1 MSKKNQILL
10 FALNLILFSHFLCGD
25 IIGQEKPSVTFEKV
39 STIKGDDENFIR
51 SPIEIFAHNDLVYIA
66 DMSDMKIKV
75 FKVNGEFVRSF
86 GNRGR
91 GPGEFQH
98 FTKLWLNQDNN
109 LVVVDFFNSKMAFFN
124 TTGEYISEE
133 KLDIRKIQWPRHFE
147 IVNEEQ
153 TLVKYSIKPDSKK
166 VFHIWD
172 KNFTSIDYEFSLP
185 EDLEYDETLKNMLL
199 GINVGGYSSIHNEK
213 LFHAPYF
220 YEGKIYTTELS
231 KENTPR
237 IWTALEGYAT
247 KGASY
252 RELRTNEALQNDD
265 QERIYD
271 YQINTSGQKRISF
284 RLNNGTN
291 GLFTTNNGRIAHL
304 FEITDGD
311 QKRQGVQ
318 VFSSTGKV
326 FGHTF
331 YNSKTIRDDLY
342 TLIKDYPKTM
352 DEKNRVYSF
361 NYQGEDPVINVYQLS
376 VN

>member
-1 MSKKNQILL
+1 MSKKNQLLL

-25 IIGQEKPSVTFEKV
+25 IIGQEKPSVTFKKV

-75 FKVNGEFVRSF
+75 FKVSGEFVRSF

-124 TTGEYISEE
+124 TTGEFISE
-133 KLDIRKIQWPRHFE
+133 KKFNSGKIQWPRHFE

-185 EDLEYDETLKNMLL
+185 EDLEYDGFVREVTLALRPGASTILN
-199 GINVGGYSSIHNEK
+199 GQ

-265 QERIYD
+265 QERVYD
-271 YQINTSGQKRISF
+271 YQINSSGRSIAY
-284 RLNNGTN
+284 RLYNGTN
-291 GLFTTNNGRIAHL
+291 ALFTTKNGHIAHL

-318 VFSSTGKV
+318 VFSSTGEV
-326 FGHTF
+326 LGHTF

-342 TLIKDYPKTM
+342 TLIRDYPKTM

-361 NYQGEDPVINVYQLS
+361 NYQGENPVINVYQLS